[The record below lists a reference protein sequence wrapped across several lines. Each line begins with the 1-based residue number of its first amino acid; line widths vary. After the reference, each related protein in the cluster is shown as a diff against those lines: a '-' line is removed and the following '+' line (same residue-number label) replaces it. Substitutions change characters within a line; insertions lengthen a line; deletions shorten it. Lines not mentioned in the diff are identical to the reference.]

1 MPTSRFPCRCYRVW
15 YFNSKDCHFGKCLYV
30 GDIHGLL
37 NLLTLMLC
45 TSGKTGELLLE
56 TDRIVDDLYYLEDV
70 LSVDEPR
77 LSKMISESLISLLVF
92 PMLLPLLPLRP
103 SNVRFSLSLSLIVL
117 LVYVLVL

>member
-1 MPTSRFPCRCYRVW
+1 
-15 YFNSKDCHFGKCLYV
+15 
-30 GDIHGLL
+30 
-37 NLLTLMLC
+37 MLC